1 MIAEFSIKNFKSLQD
16 VKLHFPE
23 KFNILIGLNGSGK
36 SSVLQAIDFLVSLSN
51 PSGVSKWLQ
60 AREWDTSSLYTCL
73 SGKRGSSL
81 IVFSLVVDIHDEQ
94 YYRYQWDGTYNG
106 NQEKCTKEAISWNH
120 QDSNERGRCL
130 SLSEGIVKLDAEIDL
145 PPINLKPIDYKGS
158 LLSVVKSEMRPYNI
172 PPYDFRTCLEKILS
186 IELLSPLQMK
196 RRVRE
201 MSGSGVGL
209 GGEQL
214 PLFLHGLTDE
224 QKQRLKTV
232 MTRFYPHFE
241 NFETVAMRGGWKKL
255 IVREKYDNGIFTT
268 TESRQLNDGML
279 RVLAIIAE
287 TLFSESTVLIDEIED
302 GINPE
307 LLEKLVEYL
316 LEDCPC
322 QVITTSHSPLLLNF
336 LPDEQARKGVQF
348 VYKTM
353 EGISRVIPFFQ
364 IPQLSESLGLLGA
377 GEVMLQFDM
386 EKVAEMAETMNLS
399 V

>member
-1 MIAEFSIKNFKSLQD
+1 MIAELSIKNFKSLHD
-16 VKLHFPE
+16 VRLAFPK
-23 KFNILIGLNGSGK
+23 KFNVLIGLNGSGK
-36 SSVLQAIDFLVSLSN
+36 SSVLQAIDFLVSLSK

-60 AREWDTSSLYTCL
+60 SREWDMSALFTTL
-73 SGKRGSSL
+73 SGKRTSPL
-81 IVFSLVVDIHDEQ
+81 ITFEMIVDIPDEQ
-94 YYRYQWDGTYNG
+94 YYRWDGTFNG
-106 NQEKCTKEAISWNH
+106 NHIKCTKESIFWNH
-120 QDSNERGRCL
+120 RDSDGRSRSL
-130 SLSEGIVKLDAEIDL
+130 TLSEGIVKLDAEIAL
-145 PPINLKPIDYKGS
+145 PSINLKPIDYSGS
-158 LLSVVKSEMRPYNI
+158 FLSVMKSEVPPYHI
-172 PPYDFRTCLEKILS
+172 PPYDLRSYLDKILS

-196 RRVRE
+196 RRIRE
-201 MSGSGVGL
+201 KDGNGVGL

-214 PLFLHGLTDE
+214 PLFLHRLSDD
-224 QKQRLKTV
+224 QKARLKAV

-241 NFETVAMRGGWKKL
+241 TFETVAMRGGWKKL
-255 IVREKYDNGIFTT
+255 IVREKYDNGIFTA

-287 TLFSESTVLIDEIED
+287 TLFSEGTVLIDEIED

-336 LPDEQARKGVQF
+336 LPDEQAREGVQF

-353 EGISRVIPFFQ
+353 GGISRVIPFFK

-386 EKVAEMAETMNLS
+386 EKVAEMAETMNPS